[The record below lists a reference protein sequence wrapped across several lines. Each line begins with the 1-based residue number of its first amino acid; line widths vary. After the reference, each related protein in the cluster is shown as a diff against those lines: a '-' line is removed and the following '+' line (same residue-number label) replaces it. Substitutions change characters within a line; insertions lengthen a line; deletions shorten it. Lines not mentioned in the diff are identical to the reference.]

1 MPRQFVEEAKNPIQI
16 KMSGKRSKNI
26 LKANFSCKRLEGK
39 FINFI
44 SLETDFLSF
53 ARQTQ
58 ECECGLSSRCE
69 HFGRSLCQRLMT
81 FPLPNVILILPSSF
95 TLFLLAH
102 RNYYSWRAPTKPVK
116 VNDTQ
121 KFLNLFLSTLS
132 VPPHFWKGL

>member
-1 MPRQFVEEAKNPIQI
+1 MPRQSVEEPENPIQI
-16 KMSGKRSKNI
+16 KMSEKRSKNI
-26 LKANFSCKRLEGK
+26 LKENFSCKRLEGK

-58 ECECGLSSRCE
+58 ECECGLPSRCG
-69 HFGRSLCQRLMT
+69 HVGRSHCQRFMT
-81 FPLPNVILILPSSF
+81 FPLPNVILILPSS
-95 TLFLLAH
+95 LFPLAH
-102 RNYYSWRAPTKPVK
+102 RNYYSWRAPTKPVE

-132 VPPHFWKGL
+132 VPPRFWKGL